1 MPYNDAETRLRLA
14 RERITD
20 ITREEQLTRR
30 HSRAPRRG
38 PRLAGR
44 SLSSGL
50 TLALQGLL
58 GR

>member
-20 ITREEQLTRR
+20 IAREEQLTRR
-30 HSRAPRRG
+30 HLRAPRRD
-38 PRLAGR
+38 PRVGGR
-44 SLSSGL
+44 SLPSGL
-50 TLALQGLL
+50 TLALQGLI